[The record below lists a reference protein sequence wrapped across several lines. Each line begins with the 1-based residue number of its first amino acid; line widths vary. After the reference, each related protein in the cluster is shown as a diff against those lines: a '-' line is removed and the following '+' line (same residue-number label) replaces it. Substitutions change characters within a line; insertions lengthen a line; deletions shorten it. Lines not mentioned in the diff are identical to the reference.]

1 MYFFCL
7 AKFPVF
13 SVHFLQ
19 IAFMKKILLFSYLVF
34 LTCFQA
40 RCQQEYSA
48 VESRL
53 EMYFQATQNKDWKA
67 VIDMINPKVFSFT
80 AKEQMVQ
87 LYSHMESDAGMEM
100 NFTEME
106 ILKIRKGVEWRDTTY
121 VPVDYKI
128 TLIVDLNPS
137 RYQDPDMLKSISTGF
152 EVVYGGQDISF
163 DRERMSFTIRAKSTL
178 IASSLLNSEQWYFGE
193 YKPTDPITKLIFPEE
208 ILKRLEQ
215 GWN

>member
-1 MYFFCL
+1 
-7 AKFPVF
+7 
-13 SVHFLQ
+13 
-19 IAFMKKILLFSYLVF
+19 MKKSLFVSLLILLF
-34 LTCFQA
+34 FQEVKS
-40 RCQQEYSA
+40 QNHSISIET
-48 VESRL
+48 EL
-53 EMYFQATQNKDWKA
+53 DKYFQATQNKDWKA

-87 LYSHMESDAGMEM
+87 LYSQMESDAGMEM

-152 EVVYGGQDISF
+152 EIVYGGQDISF
-163 DRERMSFTIRAKSTL
+163 DREQMSFTIRAKSTL

>member
-1 MYFFCL
+1 
-7 AKFPVF
+7 
-13 SVHFLQ
+13 
-19 IAFMKKILLFSYLVF
+19 MKKSLFVSLLILLF
-34 LTCFQA
+34 FQEVKS
-40 RCQQEYSA
+40 QNHSISIET
-48 VESRL
+48 EL
-53 EMYFQATQNKDWKA
+53 DKYFQATQNKDWKA

-87 LYSHMESDAGMEM
+87 LYSQMESDAGMEM

-163 DRERMSFTIRAKSTL
+163 DREQMSFTIRAKSTL

>member
-1 MYFFCL
+1 
-7 AKFPVF
+7 
-13 SVHFLQ
+13 
-19 IAFMKKILLFSYLVF
+19 MKKSLFVSILILLF
-34 LTCFQA
+34 FQEVKS
-40 RCQQEYSA
+40 QNHSVSIET
-48 VESRL
+48 EL
-53 EMYFQATQNKDWKA
+53 DKYFQATQNKDWKA

-87 LYSHMESDAGMEM
+87 LYSQMESDAGMEM

>member
-1 MYFFCL
+1 
-7 AKFPVF
+7 
-13 SVHFLQ
+13 
-19 IAFMKKILLFSYLVF
+19 MKKLLFVSLFILLFFQEVKSQNHSVSIETELDKYF
-34 LTCFQA
+34 L
-40 RCQQEYSA
+40 
-48 VESRL
+48 
-53 EMYFQATQNKDWKA
+53 ATQNKDWKA

-87 LYSHMESDAGMEM
+87 LYSQMESDAGMEM

-163 DRERMSFTIRAKSTL
+163 DREQMSFTIRAKSTL

>member
-1 MYFFCL
+1 
-7 AKFPVF
+7 
-13 SVHFLQ
+13 
-19 IAFMKKILLFSYLVF
+19 MKKSLFVSILILLFFQEVKSQNHSVSIETELDKYF
-34 LTCFQA
+34 L
-40 RCQQEYSA
+40 
-48 VESRL
+48 
-53 EMYFQATQNKDWKA
+53 ATQNKDWKA

-87 LYSHMESDAGMEM
+87 LYSQMESDAGMEM

>member
-1 MYFFCL
+1 
-7 AKFPVF
+7 
-13 SVHFLQ
+13 
-19 IAFMKKILLFSYLVF
+19 MKKSLFVSLLILLF
-34 LTCFQA
+34 FQEVKS
-40 RCQQEYSA
+40 QNHSISIET
-48 VESRL
+48 EL
-53 EMYFQATQNKDWKA
+53 DKYFQATQNKDWKA

-87 LYSHMESDAGMEM
+87 LYSQMESDAGMEM

>member
-1 MYFFCL
+1 
-7 AKFPVF
+7 
-13 SVHFLQ
+13 
-19 IAFMKKILLFSYLVF
+19 MKKSLFVSLLILLFFQEVKSQNHSVSIETELDKYF
-34 LTCFQA
+34 L
-40 RCQQEYSA
+40 
-48 VESRL
+48 
-53 EMYFQATQNKDWKA
+53 ATQNKDWKA

-87 LYSHMESDAGMEM
+87 LYSQMESDAGMEM

-152 EVVYGGQDISF
+152 EIVYGGQDISF
-163 DRERMSFTIRAKSTL
+163 DREQMSFTIRAKSTL

>member
-1 MYFFCL
+1 
-7 AKFPVF
+7 
-13 SVHFLQ
+13 
-19 IAFMKKILLFSYLVF
+19 MKKSLFVSLLILLF
-34 LTCFQA
+34 FQEVKS
-40 RCQQEYSA
+40 QNHSISIET
-48 VESRL
+48 EL
-53 EMYFQATQNKDWKA
+53 DKYFQATQNKDWKA

-87 LYSHMESDAGMEM
+87 LYSQMESDAGMEM

-128 TLIVDLNPS
+128 TIIVDLNPS

>member
-1 MYFFCL
+1 
-7 AKFPVF
+7 
-13 SVHFLQ
+13 
-19 IAFMKKILLFSYLVF
+19 MKKSLFVSILILLFFQEVKSQNHSVSIETELDKYF
-34 LTCFQA
+34 L
-40 RCQQEYSA
+40 
-48 VESRL
+48 
-53 EMYFQATQNKDWKA
+53 ATQNKDWKA

-87 LYSHMESDAGMEM
+87 LYSQMESDAGMEM

-163 DRERMSFTIRAKSTL
+163 DREQMSFTIRAKSTL

>member
-1 MYFFCL
+1 
-7 AKFPVF
+7 
-13 SVHFLQ
+13 
-19 IAFMKKILLFSYLVF
+19 MKKSLFVSILILLFFQEVKSQNHSVSIETELDKYF
-34 LTCFQA
+34 L
-40 RCQQEYSA
+40 
-48 VESRL
+48 
-53 EMYFQATQNKDWKA
+53 ATQNKDWKA

-87 LYSHMESDAGMEM
+87 LYSQMESDAGMEM

-137 RYQDPDMLKSISTGF
+137 RYQDPDILKSISTGF
-152 EVVYGGQDISF
+152 EIVYGGQDISF
-163 DRERMSFTIRAKSTL
+163 DREQMSFTIRAKSTL

>member
-1 MYFFCL
+1 
-7 AKFPVF
+7 
-13 SVHFLQ
+13 
-19 IAFMKKILLFSYLVF
+19 MKKSLFVSLLILLF
-34 LTCFQA
+34 FQEVKS
-40 RCQQEYSA
+40 QNHSISIET
-48 VESRL
+48 EL
-53 EMYFQATQNKDWKA
+53 DKYFQATQNKDWKA

>member
-1 MYFFCL
+1 MYFFYL

-19 IAFMKKILLFSYLVF
+19 IAFMKKFLLFSNLVF

-40 RCQQEYSA
+40 FCQQENSS

-53 EMYFQATQNKDWKA
+53 KMYFQATQSKDWKA

-87 LYSHMESDAGMEM
+87 LYSQMESDAGMKM

-128 TLIVDLNPS
+128 TLVVELNPS
-137 RYQDPDMLKSISTGF
+137 RYQDPDMLKSISAGF

-163 DRERMSFTIRAKSTL
+163 DKERMSFTISAKSTL
-178 IASSLLNSEQWYFGE
+178 IASSQLGLAQWYFGE
-193 YKPTDPITKLIFPEE
+193 YKPTDPITKLIFPAE